1 MTEGAVDRKLVAVLY
16 ADVADYTRL
25 TSQDEV
31 GTHQLVMSVLDHAS
45 ETIKSSGG
53 TVLRYAGDAILA
65 EFQSMVAATTAA
77 ITIQNELF
85 ARNLDQPDDEKVQ
98 IRIGLNLGEVMQDRG
113 EIFGDGVNLAA
124 RLEAIAS
131 PGGVCISSV
140 VQEQIDG
147 KIDVNFEDGGEAT
160 LKNIESPVRVY
171 RWHPEQSA
179 QPGAMPQDSVNQD
192 RPSIAVLPFD
202 NLSNDPEQEHF
213 ADGMTEDL
221 ITELSREKDLFVI
234 ARNSSSVYKGEKFDI
249 TRVAKELGAQY
260 VLEGSVRKSGNTI
273 RLNAQLI
280 DGSSNRHIWAER
292 YDRSL
297 DNIFDVQDDLSNII
311 TNTLIRKIQDSLF
324 ERALHQPTQEMA
336 AYDHYLRGMARIFH
350 LKKEDN
356 VQTQQD
362 ARKAIELDPRFAR
375 GHMVLAQSRIYDYWT
390 GWAEDRDLA
399 LREGREAALKAI
411 ECDRE
416 DFWGYTALSLAE
428 LFAKN
433 YELALST
440 VDDAVRLSPNSADA
454 RTVRAIIL
462 NFVGNPEEALQEASL
477 AIRHNPNHPDWYLIG
492 PGCALFM
499 MERYQEAVPYLEKL
513 VSTGEDIV
521 VWRTLLAA
529 TYMALG
535 REAEAKTEV
544 TRAMERM
551 PNPDSTAILSLIPM
565 KDNEVAERYAQ
576 LLSAAG
582 WH

>member
-1 MTEGAVDRKLVAVLY
+1 MTDGAVERKLVAVLY

-31 GTHQLVMSVLDHAS
+31 GTHQLVMSVLDHTS
-45 ETIKSSGG
+45 DTIKSSGG

-147 KIDVNFEDGGEAT
+147 KLDVNFEDGGEET
-160 LKNIESPVRVY
+160 LKNIESPVQVY

-179 QPGAMPQDSVNQD
+179 QQGAIPQDNVNQD

-202 NLSNDPEQEHF
+202 NLSNDPDQEHF

-249 TRVAKELGAQY
+249 AQVAKDLGVQY

-297 DNIFDVQDDLSNII
+297 DNIFDVQDDLSNTI

-324 ERALHQPTQEMA
+324 ERALRQPTQDMA

-356 VQTQQD
+356 VQTQQE
-362 ARKAIELDPRFAR
+362 ARKAIALDPRFAR
-375 GHMVLAQSRIYDYWT
+375 GHMVLAQARIYDYWT
-390 GWAEDRDLA
+390 GCEDRDLA

-411 ECDRE
+411 ACDRE
-416 DFWGYTALSLAE
+416 DFWGYAALSLVE
-428 LFAKN
+428 LFSKN
-433 YELALST
+433 HELALST
-440 VDDAVRLSPNSADA
+440 IDDAVRLSPNSADA
-454 RTVRAIIL
+454 RSIRAIIL

-477 AIRHNPNHPDWYLIG
+477 AIRHNPNHPCWYLIG
-492 PGCALFM
+492 PGFALFI

-513 VSTGEDIV
+513 VNAGEDIV

-535 REAEAKTEV
+535 RDAEAKTEV
-544 TRAMERM
+544 TRAMELM
-551 PNPDSTAILSLIPM
+551 PNPGSSAILSLIPI
-565 KDNEVAERYAQ
+565 KDNEVAERYAK
-576 LLSAAG
+576 LLGAAG